1 MTMINSNMMN
11 KNCAKQIHA
20 LKSYALSAIAAL
32 IVSAPLTT
40 FAAESAAP
48 PAAIKASTNSA
59 SCNSVM
65 SKTKEFRDSSHE
77 QIEGICKT
85 NQNSPAYWS
94 CMNTRIDKGQ
104 GFADAGVRC
113 NKITAKST
121 ASR

>member
-1 MTMINSNMMN
+1 MTMTNSNMMN
-11 KNCAKQIHA
+11 KNCAKKTRVF
-20 LKSYALSAIAAL
+20 KSYALRALAAL
-32 IVSAPLTT
+32 IVSAPLAT
-40 FAAESAAP
+40 FAAQTSAV
-48 PAAIKASTNSA
+48 PAATKASTNSA

-77 QIEGICKT
+77 QIEGICKA

-113 NKITAKST
+113 NKITSKAT